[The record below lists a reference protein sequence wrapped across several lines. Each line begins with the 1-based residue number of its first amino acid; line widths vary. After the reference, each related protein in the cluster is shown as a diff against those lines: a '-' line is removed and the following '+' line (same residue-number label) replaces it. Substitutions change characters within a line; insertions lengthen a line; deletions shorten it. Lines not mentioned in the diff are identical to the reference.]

1 MIKLNN
7 NYKMFLNQINET
19 LSEVETLQ
27 RALEQVD
34 KYYELDDNMKYQYK
48 KLQIKKGI
56 DLLMENVYSR
66 VNLLLVDEEM
76 EKLKRESMKYQSGL
90 VDYTDEECPF
100 KNIDFDEIN

>member
-1 MIKLNN
+1 MIRLNK
-7 NYKMFLNQINET
+7 NYRMFLNQINET

-48 KLQIKKGI
+48 KMQIMKGI
-56 DLLMENVYSR
+56 DLLMEDVYSR
-66 VNLLLVDEEM
+66 VNLLLVDEEI

-90 VDYTDEECPF
+90 VDYTDDECPF
-100 KNIDFDEIN
+100 ENIDFNETN